1 LDVTDPEPMEK
12 ENPLL
17 TLDNVIVVPHI
28 ASASHATRNRM
39 AVMAAKNLIA
49 GLQGQEPPNLL
60 NPEVMGRL
68 RG

>member
-1 LDVTDPEPMEK
+1 MTDPEPMEK
-12 ENPLL
+12 ETPLL
-17 TLDNVIVVPHI
+17 TLDNVLVVPHI

-60 NPEVMGRL
+60 NPEVMRRQ
-68 RG
+68 RGI